1 MKNQEIFNMKAM
13 PIGPSQNGKAV
24 VRPKMGSELFFLGC
38 SVDQSPSII
47 LKVPEAISISLNQF
61 PDPIEA
67 FSSSVSESIFKE
79 MDDLMMPFMKSFS
92 ESP

>member
-1 MKNQEIFNMKAM
+1 
-13 PIGPSQNGKAV
+13 
-24 VRPKMGSELFFLGC
+24 MGRQSCAQKWDQSYFFLGC

-61 PDPIEA
+61 SDPIEA
-67 FSSSVSESIFKE
+67 FSSSVSEPIFKE